1 MTKIKYWIFVALVF
15 LLAIVTT
22 IVAGA
27 KLVSLLDPA
36 PFLFLITLWLLPT
49 VFIVGFKKTKI
60 YHSDVFSVGKT
71 NITEEAIAY
80 FHFMT
85 RFIMYGAIVASLLFI
100 TFMMIFVDDG
110 TIVGHRTVNA
120 IFIIIYS
127 CLFVMVTSV
136 PFQFILKRKLS
147 K

>member
-1 MTKIKYWIFVALVF
+1 MTKIKYWIFVALVL

-22 IVAGA
+22 LVAGA
-27 KLVSLLDPA
+27 KLVFLLDPA

-49 VFIVGFKKTKI
+49 VCIVGFKKTKI
-60 YHSDVFSVGKT
+60 YHHDVFSVVKSD
-71 NITEEAIAY
+71 ITEEAIAY
-80 FHFMT
+80 FRFMI
-85 RFIMYGAIVASLLFI
+85 RFIMFGAIFASLLFI
-100 TFMMIFVDDG
+100 TFMMIFIDDP
-110 TIVGHRTVNA
+110 TRVGPRTVNA

>member
-1 MTKIKYWIFVALVF
+1 MTKIKYWIFVSLVL

-22 IVAGA
+22 LVAGA
-27 KLVSLLDPA
+27 KLVYMLEPA

-49 VFIVGFKKTKI
+49 VCIVGFKKTKN
-60 YHSDVFSVGKT
+60 YHYDVFSVEKSD
-71 NITEEAIAY
+71 ITEEAIAY
-80 FHFMT
+80 FHFIT
-85 RFIMYGAIVASLLFI
+85 RFIMYGAIVAALLFI
-100 TFMMIFVDDG
+100 TFMMIFIDDP
-110 TIVGHRTVNA
+110 TSVGPRTVNA

-136 PFQFILKRKLS
+136 PFQFILKSKLS